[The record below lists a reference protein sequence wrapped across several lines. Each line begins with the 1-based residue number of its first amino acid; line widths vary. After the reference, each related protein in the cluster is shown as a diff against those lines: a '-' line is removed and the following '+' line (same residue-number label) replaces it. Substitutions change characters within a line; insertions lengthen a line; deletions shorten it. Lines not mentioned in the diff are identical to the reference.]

1 MELCCGP
8 LASVG
13 FRLWALVEG
22 LSKALSRTLEATFLR
37 LQFTI
42 IIAGFLA
49 SYRDSQKQRSSA
61 THNHNL

>member
-22 LSKALSRTLEATFLR
+22 LSKALSRTLASNIPKTAIYNYNCRVSGFV
-37 LQFTI
+37 QGFT
-42 IIAGFLA
+42 
-49 SYRDSQKQRSSA
+49 K
-61 THNHNL
+61 TT